1 MILARMQSSSRLRR
15 TANAGVIALAV
26 AAAALTGP
34 AASSANA
41 ASVAASPMTI
51 APGSLAIR
59 LAGSINIAGGDVS
72 TTWRTAAGEEV
83 KAAGPA
89 GSQVSLRAAGPNSAE
104 ASVAPSPT
112 APSMTPAQYAQ
123 SGRSVYW
130 DALAAGVPKS
140 EAVKMTL
147 ELGDRLPAAAGVAA
161 PRIVTAGTVYNS
173 VCVTTYGTY
182 HFIFGT
188 ACLQQSY
195 LERKPGAWYIENQIV
210 TSGTTSVNG
219 FYLLRLQSNYCYCNQ
234 YTYTRVGW
242 SPSSTIDKGE
252 PTSYS
257 LSASYGP
264 FSVSVQ
270 ENQYPGSLSPL
281 FPDGPTSPSFGSSW
295 TGSANGTTTG
305 GNYNYVDAN
314 SVAII
319 HDGHGTTNN
328 ANVAVGIGWN

>member
-1 MILARMQSSSRLRR
+1 
-15 TANAGVIALAV
+15 
-26 AAAALTGP
+26 
-34 AASSANA
+34 
-41 ASVAASPMTI
+41 
-51 APGSLAIR
+51 
-59 LAGSINIAGGDVS
+59 
-72 TTWRTAAGEEV
+72 
-83 KAAGPA
+83 
-89 GSQVSLRAAGPNSAE
+89 
-104 ASVAPSPT
+104 
-112 APSMTPAQYAQ
+112 MTPEQYAQ

-130 DALAAGVPKS
+130 DAIAAGLPADLAA
-140 EAVKMTL
+140 KMTL
-147 ELGDRLPAAAGVAA
+147 ELGDRLPPAAVAAGVA
-161 PRIVTAGTVYNS
+161 RVTAAPIAAAGDIYNS
-173 VCVTTYGTY
+173 VCVTAYGTY

-195 LERKPGAWYIENQIV
+195 LEQKPGAWYIENEIV
-210 TSGTTSVNG
+210 ASGTTSVNG
-219 FYLLRLQSNYCYCNQ
+219 MNLLRLQSNYCYCNK

-252 PTSYS
+252 PTSYN

-281 FPDGPTSPSFGSSW
+281 YPNGPASPSFGSSW

-319 HDGHGTTNN
+319 HDGKGTTNN
-328 ANVAVGIGWN
+328 ANVAVKISWN